1 MFQVLFAGACTG
13 AGGGDGGGGGGAAA
27 ADCTFESA
35 LS

>member
-13 AGGGDGGGGGGAAA
+13 AGGGDGGGGGAAAA

>member
-1 MFQVLFAGACTG
+1 MFQVLFAGTCTG